1 MYWIIGTLG
10 GILLLVLFTSF
21 VCFMLTF
28 YSKKRR
34 PLGKDEYVIPPGK
47 IYEPFREEMVGW
59 MRAVRAMPCL
69 EMSVRTKDGLVLR
82 GRYYEYQK
90 GAVTEILFHGYRGDA
105 ERDMSGAVERCFA
118 IGHNAILV
126 DQRASGRSDGHVITF
141 GIKERHDA
149 VLWAKEATRVLGEDA
164 RLMLSGVSMGAAT
177 VMLAAAEELPS
188 NVKAIL
194 ADCGYSSAR
203 EIIQKVMKQI
213 RVPVG
218 LLYPF
223 VRLGARLFGG
233 FDPEETFPV
242 EAMKKCRLPI
252 IFFHGGE
259 DNFVPHE
266 MTERLYEACASEK
279 KRFVS
284 VPKAGH
290 GLAFSVSKEAYLKA
304 ITDFAEEVGI

>member
-1 MYWIIGTLG
+1 MDWIIVLVGSALFLTL
-10 GILLLVLFTSF
+10 LASF

-28 YSKKRR
+28 YSPKRR
-34 PLGKDEYVIPPGK
+34 PLGEDEYRIPPGK

-59 MRAVRAMPCL
+59 AREVRAMPHR
-69 EMSVRTKDGLVLR
+69 EMRVITEDGLVLR
-82 GRYYEYQK
+82 GRYFEYQK
-90 GAVTEILFHGYRGDA
+90 GAVTEILFHGYKGDA
-105 ERDMSGAVERCFA
+105 DRDMNGAVKRCFA
-118 IGHNAILV
+118 VGRNAILV
-126 DQRASGRSDGHVITF
+126 DQRASGKSDGHVITF

-149 VLWAKEATRVLGEDA
+149 VLWAKEAVRVLGDDV
-164 RLMLSGVSMGAAT
+164 RLILSGVSMGAAT
-177 VMLAAAEELPS
+177 VMMAAVEELPP

-203 EIIQKVMKQI
+203 EIIRKVMKEMK
-213 RVPVG
+213 VPVG

-233 FDPEETFPV
+233 FDPEETSPMA
-242 EAMKKCRLPI
+242 AMKKCRLPV
-252 IFFHGGE
+252 IFFHG
-259 DNFVPHE
+259 DRDAFVPHE
-266 MTERLYEACASEK
+266 MTERLYAACASEK

-304 ITDFAEEVGI
+304 ITDFAEECEI

>member
-10 GILLLVLFTSF
+10 GILLLVLFASF